1 MSGVARPQGVVN
13 LADGEWHRLH
23 PASPLLRGGLVF
35 IAVLGFIIAN
45 LRERVIEIFLA
56 IFAPESNGP
65 IDAEYGEWQQDWA
78 NDPVGGIVSNGLVGW
93 ALLALA
99 AIIVA
104 VVIAFWLSWR
114 MHTFR
119 VTREAVEV
127 RSGILFRS
135 HRSARLDRIQGI
147 NVNRPLFARLF
158 GTAKLEISV
167 AGQSA
172 NVQLAYLGSTLAD
185 ALRADVLRLASGARA
200 ERAQGAAAPAATDGR
215 ADASAIVAPGAV
227 ATPGT
232 VPEPGAAI
240 ADAGVDGTAAGAAA
254 GAAVSAGQRTPVT
267 ARAGALVTQR
277 VDEFLAPELDPD
289 LAPPE
294 SVVHLPLGRV
304 IGSTV
309 LGGSTIW
316 AIILVAII
324 VVGVTSG
331 QMWVLFSFVPAAIGL
346 ISYMWSRI
354 TKSLRYSIAGTP
366 DGVRIGHGLLSTGNQ
381 TIPPGRVHAVE
392 ATQWVFWRPFGWWS
406 VRINV
411 AGQSVSA
418 SGDAAQR
425 TIVLPVGT
433 AADVHRVLAL
443 LLPDAAA
450 EVESLVDAGLVGRG
464 DTGGFSVTPKRA
476 AWLRPF
482 SWRRIG
488 LAETAGVAVIRRGA
502 LIRSLSL
509 VPLARM
515 QSVAVSVGPIERAL
529 DLATLRLHTV
539 TGPVSALL
547 PVADRPVATAL
558 FERIAHEAIERAAS
572 DTSHHWG
579 ATRVAAEAHVAPLAA
594 DAEAP
599 AESPA
604 APVAPVAETETRH
617 VD

>member
-1 MSGVARPQGVVN
+1 MVN

-35 IAVLGFIIAN
+35 LAVLGFVIAN
-45 LRERVIEIFLA
+45 LRERLIDIFLT
-56 IFAPESNGP
+56 IFAPGTGEQV
-65 IDAEYGEWQQDWA
+65 DDEYTGWRQDWA

-93 ALLALA
+93 ALLGL
-99 AIIVA
+99 A
-104 VVIAFWLSWR
+104 VVIIAVIVGFWLSWR

-119 VTREAVEV
+119 VTHEAVEV

-158 GTAKLEISV
+158 GTAKLEVSV

-172 NVQLAYLGSTLAD
+172 NVQLAYLGSALAD

-200 ERAQGAAAPAATDGR
+200 ERTQGRPAMPGETLPAASEAQSGAAEAQAGAAETQ
-215 ADASAIVAPGAV
+215 
-227 ATPGT
+227 
-232 VPEPGAAI
+232 PGAAPTE
-240 ADAGVDGTAAGAAA
+240 AP
-254 GAAVSAGQRTPVT
+254 AVTRTPPVT

-304 IGSTV
+304 VGSTL
-309 LGGSTIW
+309 LGGSTMW
-316 AIILVAII
+316 GIILVAII
-324 VVGVTSG
+324 VVGVTTR
-331 QMWVLFSFVPAAIGL
+331 QVWVLFSFVPAAIGL
-346 ISYMWSRI
+346 VSYTWSRI
-354 TKSLRYSIAGTP
+354 TRSLRYSIAGTP
-366 DGVRIGHGLLSTGNQ
+366 DGVRIGHGLLSTANQ
-381 TIPPGRVHAVE
+381 TIPPGRVHAIE

-411 AGQSVSA
+411 AGQSISA

-425 TIVLPVGT
+425 TVVLPVGT

-450 EVESLVDAGLVGRG
+450 DVEPLVDAGLIGRG
-464 DTGGFSVTPKRA
+464 GAGGFSTTPRRA

-488 LAETAGVAVIRRGA
+488 LAAASGVAVIRRGA
-502 LIRSLSL
+502 LVRSLSL

-515 QSVAVSVGPIERAL
+515 QSVALSVGPVERAL

-539 TGPVSALL
+539 TGPVTAVL
-547 PVADRPVATAL
+547 PVADRSEATAL
-558 FERIAHEAIERAAS
+558 FEHLSHEAVERAAS

-579 ATRVAAEAHVAPLAA
+579 AAATSPVIATEPATATATATEPATAIATGPATESSPHGTEPGRVG
-594 DAEAP
+594 
-599 AESPA
+599 
-604 APVAPVAETETRH
+604 
-617 VD
+617 

>member
-1 MSGVARPQGVVN
+1 MSGPGRPQGVVN

-56 IFAPESNGP
+56 IFAPESTAP
-65 IDAEYGEWQQDWA
+65 IDEYGEWQQDWA
-78 NDPVGGIVSNGLVGW
+78 NDPVGGIVTNGLVGW

-104 VVIAFWLSWR
+104 VVIGFWLSWR

-119 VTREAVEV
+119 VTHEAVEV

-172 NVQLAYLGSTLAD
+172 NVQLAYLGSALSD

-200 ERAQGAAAPAATDGR
+200 ERAQGPAAPSGAIDGR
-215 ADASAIVAPGAV
+215 ADASSLVAPGVV
-227 ATPGT
+227 ATPGA
-232 VPEPGAAI
+232 VQEPG
-240 ADAGVDGTAAGAAA
+240 VAAGAADGAGDA
-254 GAAVSAGQRTPVT
+254 GAATAGAAGQRTPVT

-304 IGSTV
+304 IGSTL

-331 QMWVLFSFVPAAIGL
+331 QMWLLFSFVPAAIGL
-346 ISYMWSRI
+346 VSYTWSRI

-418 SGDAAQR
+418 SGEAAQR

-433 AADVHRVLAL
+433 TADVHRVLAL

-450 EVESLVDAGLVGRG
+450 EVEALVDAGLVGRG
-464 DTGGFSVTPKRA
+464 DAGGFSVTPKRA

-482 SWRRIG
+482 SWKRIG
-488 LAETAGVAVIRRGA
+488 LAETAGVALIRRGA

-515 QSVAVSVGPIERAL
+515 QSVALSVGPIERAL

-558 FERIAHEAIERAAS
+558 FERLAHEAIERAAS

-579 ATRVAAEAHVAPLAA
+579 AV
-594 DAEAP
+594 
-599 AESPA
+599 PA
-604 APVAPVAETETRH
+604 AAHETEPRH